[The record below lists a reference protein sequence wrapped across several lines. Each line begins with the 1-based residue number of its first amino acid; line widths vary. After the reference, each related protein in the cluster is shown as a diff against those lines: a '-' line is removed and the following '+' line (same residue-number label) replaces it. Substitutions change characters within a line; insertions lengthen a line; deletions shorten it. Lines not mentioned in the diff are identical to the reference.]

1 MFSYN
6 IEKLRMILS
15 SVFNLEIFPPDIYFL
30 EKLPTEIS
38 FSSIS
43 IIFILS
49 LTVSAIASY
58 LPAMSISK
66 MKTFRALKYE

>member
-1 MFSYN
+1 MIAFSY
-6 IEKLRMILS
+6 
-15 SVFNLEIFPPDIYFL
+15 
-30 EKLPTEIS
+30 